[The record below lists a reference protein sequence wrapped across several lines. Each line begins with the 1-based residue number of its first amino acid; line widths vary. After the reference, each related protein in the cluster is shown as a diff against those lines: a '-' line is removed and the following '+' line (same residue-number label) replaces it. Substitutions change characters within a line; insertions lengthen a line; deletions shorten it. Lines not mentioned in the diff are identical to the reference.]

1 MTFDADTKAPN
12 AAFFVKYYPEGGG
25 KRYGVCVTRYA
36 VRPRPE
42 LEFDAKAHVNE
53 DLSGS
58 TIESILSP
66 PGLSLYPPWPLG

>member
-1 MTFDADTKAPN
+1 MRITRLEILPILSNTIRG
-12 AAFFVKYYPEGGG
+12 GGG
-25 KRYGVCVTRYA
+25 KSYGVCVTRYA

-42 LEFDAKAHVNE
+42 LEFDAKAHGNE
-53 DLSGS
+53 DVPGS